1 MHNQKNIS
9 SNRMLPSPGM
19 VAAEYPLS
27 RTCAAGIQEHRRK
40 LCSILDGNEDLL
52 VAILGPCSV
61 HDVEGALQYAEKL
74 KALSQRVSSKI
85 FIIMRVYFEKP
96 RTTLGWKGLIYDPDI
111 NGEYQIEKG
120 IPVARKLMLQIAQ
133 MGLPIATELLDP
145 VSASYFVEAVT
156 WAGIGARTSES
167 PTHRQMASGLPCP
180 VGFKNST
187 DGNLQP
193 ALDALLSS
201 RACHSFIGVMK
212 NGHIG
217 LFRTKGNP
225 YAHIVLR
232 GGGGKTNYGPE
243 DIALTRE
250 RLLKAGLN
258 NSTIIVDCS
267 HGNSKRDY
275 RNQRLAF
282 ESVLAQRLAG
292 ERCLKGVMLES
303 YLKEGKQPLQENRK
317 PAPDISITD
326 ACISWE
332 ETESLILEACE
343 RL

>member
-1 MHNQKNIS
+1 VHNQKNIS
-9 SNRMLPSPGM
+9 SNRLLPSPGM

-27 RTCAAGIQEHRRK
+27 RSTAAAVQENRRK
-40 LCSILDGNEDLL
+40 LRAILDGNSERLL
-52 VAILGPCSV
+52 VILGPCSI
-61 HDVEGALQYAEKL
+61 HHVESALQYAERL
-74 KALSQRVSSKI
+74 RELSRQVGSKI
-85 FIIMRVYFEKP
+85 FIVMRVYFEKP

-120 IPVARKLMLQIAQ
+120 ILVARKLLLQIAQ

-145 VSASYFVEAVT
+145 VSSSFFIDAVT

-193 ALDALLSS
+193 AIDALLSS

-225 YAHIVLR
+225 YAHLVLR
-232 GGGGKTNYGPE
+232 GGGGRTNYDP
-243 DIALTRE
+243 DSIAQTRE
-250 RLLKAGLN
+250 RLQRAGLA
-258 NSTIIVDCS
+258 SSPVVVDCS
-267 HGNSKRDY
+267 HGNSNRDY

-282 ESVLAQRLAG
+282 ESVVAQRLAG

-303 YLKEGKQPLQENRK
+303 YLREGKQPLREGST

-332 ETESLILEACE
+332 ETESLILSACE

>member
-1 MHNQKNIS
+1 
-9 SNRMLPSPGM
+9 M

-27 RTCAAGIQEHRRK
+27 RSTAAAVQENRRK
-40 LCSILDGNEDLL
+40 LRAILDGNSERLL
-52 VAILGPCSV
+52 VILGPCSI
-61 HDVEGALQYAEKL
+61 HHVESALQYAERL
-74 KALSQRVSSKI
+74 RELSRQVGSKI
-85 FIIMRVYFEKP
+85 FIVMRVYFEKP

-120 IPVARKLMLQIAQ
+120 ILVARKLLLQIAQ

-145 VSASYFVEAVT
+145 VSSSFFIDAVT

-193 ALDALLSS
+193 AIDALLSS

-225 YAHIVLR
+225 YAHLVLR
-232 GGGGKTNYGPE
+232 GGGGRTNYDP
-243 DIALTRE
+243 DSIAQTRE
-250 RLLKAGLN
+250 RLQRAGLA
-258 NSTIIVDCS
+258 SSPVVVDCS
-267 HGNSKRDY
+267 HGNSNRDY

-282 ESVLAQRLAG
+282 ESVVAQRLAG

-303 YLKEGKQPLQENRK
+303 YLREGKQPLREGST

-332 ETESLILEACE
+332 ETESLILSACE

>member
-9 SNRMLPSPGM
+9 SNRLLPSPGM

-27 RTCAAGIQEHRRK
+27 RSTAAAVQENRRK
-40 LCSILDGNEDLL
+40 LRAILDGNSERLL
-52 VAILGPCSV
+52 VILGPCSI
-61 HDVEGALQYAEKL
+61 HHVESALQYAERL
-74 KALSQRVSSKI
+74 RELSRQVGSKI
-85 FIIMRVYFEKP
+85 LIVMRVYFEKP

-120 IPVARKLMLQIAQ
+120 ILVARKLLLQIAQ

-145 VSASYFVEAVT
+145 VSSSFFIDAVT

-193 ALDALLSS
+193 AIDALLSS

-225 YAHIVLR
+225 YAHLVLR
-232 GGGGKTNYGPE
+232 GGGGRTNYDP
-243 DIALTRE
+243 DSIAQTRE
-250 RLLKAGLN
+250 RLQRAGLA
-258 NSTIIVDCS
+258 SSPVVVDCS
-267 HGNSKRDY
+267 HGNSNRDY

-282 ESVLAQRLAG
+282 ESVVAQRLAG

-303 YLKEGKQPLQENRK
+303 YLREGKQPLREGST

-332 ETESLILEACE
+332 ETESLILSACE

>member
-27 RTCAAGIQEHRRK
+27 RACATGIQEHRRK
-40 LCSILDGNEDLL
+40 LCSILDGSEDLL
-52 VAILGPCSV
+52 VAILGPCSI

-120 IPVARKLMLQIAQ
+120 ILVARKLMLQIAQ

-145 VSASYFVEAVT
+145 VSSSFFVEAVT

-167 PTHRQMASGLPCP
+167 PTHRQLASGLPCP

-258 NSTIIVDCS
+258 DSPIIVDCS

-282 ESVLAQRLAG
+282 ESILAQRLAG
-292 ERCLKGVMLES
+292 ERAVKGLMLES
-303 YLKEGKQPLQENRK
+303 YLKEGKQPLLENRK
-317 PAPDISITD
+317 PEPDISITD

-332 ETESLILEACE
+332 ETESLILDAYE

>member
-19 VAAEYPLS
+19 VASEYPLS

-243 DIALTRE
+243 DIAFTRE

>member
-9 SNRMLPSPGM
+9 SNRLLPSPGM

-27 RTCAAGIQEHRRK
+27 RSTAAAVQENRRK
-40 LCSILDGNEDLL
+40 LRAILDGNSERLL
-52 VAILGPCSV
+52 VILGPCSI
-61 HDVEGALQYAEKL
+61 HHVESALQYAERL
-74 KALSQRVSSKI
+74 RELSRQVGSKI
-85 FIIMRVYFEKP
+85 FIVMRVYFEKP

-120 IPVARKLMLQIAQ
+120 ILVARKLLLQIAQ

-145 VSASYFVEAVT
+145 VSSSFFIDAVT

-167 PTHRQMASGLPCP
+167 PTHCQMASGLPCP

-193 ALDALLSS
+193 AIDALLSS

-225 YAHIVLR
+225 YAHLVLR
-232 GGGGKTNYGPE
+232 GGGGRTNYDP
-243 DIALTRE
+243 DSIAQTRE
-250 RLLKAGLN
+250 RLQRAGLA
-258 NSTIIVDCS
+258 SSPVVVDCS
-267 HGNSKRDY
+267 HGNSNRDY

-282 ESVLAQRLAG
+282 ESVVAQRLAG

-303 YLKEGKQPLQENRK
+303 YLREGKQPLREGST

-332 ETESLILEACE
+332 ETESLILSACE

>member
-1 MHNQKNIS
+1 
-9 SNRMLPSPGM
+9 MLPSPGM
-19 VAAEYPLS
+19 VASEYPLS

-243 DIALTRE
+243 DIAFTRE

>member
-9 SNRMLPSPGM
+9 SNRLLPSPGM

-27 RTCAAGIQEHRRK
+27 RSTAAAFQENRRK
-40 LCSILDGNEDLL
+40 LRAILDGNSERLL
-52 VAILGPCSV
+52 VILGPCSI
-61 HDVEGALQYAEKL
+61 HHVESALQYAERL
-74 KALSQRVSSKI
+74 RELSRQVGSKI
-85 FIIMRVYFEKP
+85 FIVMRVYFEKP

-120 IPVARKLMLQIAQ
+120 ILVARKLLLQIAQ

-145 VSASYFVEAVT
+145 VSSSFFIDAVT

-193 ALDALLSS
+193 AIDALLSS

-225 YAHIVLR
+225 YAHLVLR
-232 GGGGKTNYGPE
+232 GGGGRTNYDP
-243 DIALTRE
+243 DSIAQTRE
-250 RLLKAGLN
+250 RLQRAGLA
-258 NSTIIVDCS
+258 SSPVVVDCS
-267 HGNSKRDY
+267 HGNSNRDY

-282 ESVLAQRLAG
+282 ESVVAQRLAG

-303 YLKEGKQPLQENRK
+303 YLREGKQPLREGST

-332 ETESLILEACE
+332 ETESLILSACE

>member
-9 SNRMLPSPGM
+9 SNRLLPSPGM
-19 VAAEYPLS
+19 VAAKYPLS
-27 RTCAAGIQEHRRK
+27 RSTAAAVQENRRK
-40 LCSILDGNEDLL
+40 LRAILDGNSERLL
-52 VAILGPCSV
+52 VILGPCSI
-61 HDVEGALQYAEKL
+61 HHVESALQYAERL
-74 KALSQRVSSKI
+74 RELSRQVGSKI
-85 FIIMRVYFEKP
+85 FIVMRVYFEKP

-120 IPVARKLMLQIAQ
+120 ILVARKLLLQIAQ

-145 VSASYFVEAVT
+145 VSSSFFIDAVT

-193 ALDALLSS
+193 AIDALLSS

-225 YAHIVLR
+225 YAHLVLR
-232 GGGGKTNYGPE
+232 GGGGRTNYDP
-243 DIALTRE
+243 DSIAQTRE
-250 RLLKAGLN
+250 RLQRAGLA
-258 NSTIIVDCS
+258 SSPVVVDCS
-267 HGNSKRDY
+267 HGNSNRDY

-282 ESVLAQRLAG
+282 ESVVAQRLAG

-303 YLKEGKQPLQENRK
+303 YLREGKQPLREGST

-332 ETESLILEACE
+332 ETESLILSACE

>member
-1 MHNQKNIS
+1 
-9 SNRMLPSPGM
+9 
-19 VAAEYPLS
+19 
-27 RTCAAGIQEHRRK
+27 
-40 LCSILDGNEDLL
+40 
-52 VAILGPCSV
+52 
-61 HDVEGALQYAEKL
+61 
-74 KALSQRVSSKI
+74 
-85 FIIMRVYFEKP
+85 
-96 RTTLGWKGLIYDPDI
+96 
-111 NGEYQIEKG
+111 
-120 IPVARKLMLQIAQ
+120 MLQIAQ

-145 VSASYFVEAVT
+145 VSSSFFVEAVT

-167 PTHRQMASGLPCP
+167 PTHRQLASGLPCP

-258 NSTIIVDCS
+258 DSPIIVDCS

-282 ESVLAQRLAG
+282 ESILAQRLAG
-292 ERCLKGVMLES
+292 ERAVKGLMLES
-303 YLKEGKQPLQENRK
+303 YLKEGKQPLLENRK
-317 PAPDISITD
+317 PEPDISITD

-332 ETESLILEACE
+332 ETESLILDAYE